1 MSLVSPNGPRWIR
14 KHKAR
19 RDRELAGISPI
30 FLAALFRPQPD
41 LSLGRRPGAGDD
53 PGGDM
58 GGVGSPLVPPQ
69 PVLAGGAAKRLEDEP
84 DR

>member
-30 FLAALFRPQPD
+30 RRFLAALFRPPPNF
-41 LSLGRRPGAGDD
+41 SLRRPPAAEDE
-53 PGGDM
+53 PGGDV
-58 GGVGSPLVPPQ
+58 GGVGSPLVPPE
-69 PVLAGGAAKRLEDEP
+69 PVHQP